1 VAQLSQA
8 EIAEGLLDDPRVTAI
23 GMHIE
28 GFTDLRAWE
37 RLAAKAHMKG
47 IPIVALKVGTSEQA
61 RQAAVSHTAS
71 LAGHDSGAQALLD
84 RLGIARCD
92 DLAVFIETL
101 KLLHY
106 AGPLPSNQISSVS
119 CSGGEASL
127 CADLAHAA
135 GLSFPALEAPQRT
148 ALSKALGEKVALANP
163 LDYHTYI
170 WRDADKMAQAW
181 RAMVLPQ
188 VALTMFI
195 VDFPRADTCDP
206 TDWDCAIEA
215 AIQVKSKTPGHVAM
229 VSSLPELMP
238 EPVAARLAAAG
249 VIPLNGLAD
258 GVQAAATAIARQ
270 PQDAPL
276 LLPGD
281 ARDASLLTEAEAK
294 RALWAY
300 GLAVPKAVLLEGRE
314 DMDQLFDLAF
324 PVAAKVLGLA
334 HKTDANGIALRLT
347 DQEAAQEALRHLAPG
362 PVLIEEMV
370 EDVIAELLVGVIRDP
385 AHGFVLTIGAGGT
398 LAELWQDT
406 ACLLVPASEAQ
417 INEAL
422 DGLRIGPLLNGYR
435 GKPPAD
441 RKAILEAI
449 QALQAYVS
457 DHADSL
463 EELEINPLLCT
474 ASEAIAVDALI
485 RKTP

>member
-1 VAQLSQA
+1 MQPLSRLFNPSSVAVIGGGAWGEAVLHQAQKFGYKGTLYAIHPSKPEIAGVKAYKGAHLLPDAPDAAFIGINREATVGAVERLRKKGSGGAVCFASGFAEATAEDATGADAQERLLRAAGDMPVLGPNCYGFINAFDKVAIWPDQHGMQQSSNISINLTMQSRSLPIGYMIACGNQAQLSQA

-84 RLGIARCD
+84 RLGI
-92 DLAVFIETL
+92 
-101 KLLHY
+101 
-106 AGPLPSNQISSVS
+106 

-249 VIPLNGLAD
+249 VIPL
-258 GVQAAATAIARQ
+258 T
-270 PQDAPL
+270 
-276 LLPGD
+276 
-281 ARDASLLTEAEAK
+281 
-294 RALWAY
+294 
-300 GLAVPKAVLLEGRE
+300 
-314 DMDQLFDLAF
+314 
-324 PVAAKVLGLA
+324 
-334 HKTDANGIALRLT
+334 RL
-347 DQEAAQEALRHLAPG
+347 
-362 PVLIEEMV
+362 
-370 EDVIAELLVGVIRDP
+370 
-385 AHGFVLTIGAGGT
+385 
-398 LAELWQDT
+398 
-406 ACLLVPASEAQ
+406 S
-417 INEAL
+417 
-422 DGLRIGPLLNGYR
+422 
-435 GKPPAD
+435 
-441 RKAILEAI
+441 
-449 QALQAYVS
+449 
-457 DHADSL
+457 
-463 EELEINPLLCT
+463 
-474 ASEAIAVDALI
+474 
-485 RKTP
+485 